1 MYRSMQISNSSLSQF
16 ISSTVNHSQYNNRP
30 TAKPV
35 TIEGQIVDDEKTK
48 SADKQAVNSVL
59 EGSGNESQTQ
69 LIQPPS
75 AQVPDS
81 GEFSNALLSQERSQN
96 LLLQNL
102 NGSQTPSFASQ
113 NDLSQNLSQKES
125 SSLSNSFPYTN
136 RRSFE
141 GLAGSSLVIQ
151 KYLNNESPAANQS
164 GNVPGNINFFV

>member
-1 MYRSMQISNSSLSQF
+1 MQISNSSLSQF

-59 EGSGNESQTQ
+59 ERSGDESQTQ

-75 AQVPDS
+75 TQTPGS
-81 GEFSNALLSQERSQN
+81 GDFSNTLLSQGRSQELSQN
-96 LLLQNL
+96 LNDT
-102 NGSQTPSFASQ
+102 QTLSFASQ
-113 NDLSQNLSQKES
+113 NVLSQTELSS
-125 SSLSNSFPYTN
+125 TSNSFPYAN
-136 RRSFE
+136 RRSFA

-151 KYLNNESPAANQS
+151 QYLNNESPASSQS

>member
-1 MYRSMQISNSSLSQF
+1 MQISNSSLSQF

-59 EGSGNESQTQ
+59 ERSGDESQTQ

-75 AQVPDS
+75 TQTPGS
-81 GEFSNALLSQERSQN
+81 GDFSNTLLSQGRSQELSQN
-96 LLLQNL
+96 LLQQNL
-102 NGSQTPSFASQ
+102 NGTQTLSFASQ
-113 NDLSQNLSQKES
+113 NILSQTES
-125 SSLSNSFPYTN
+125 SSTSNSFPYAN

-151 KYLNNESPAANQS
+151 KYLNNESPASSQS

>member
-1 MYRSMQISNSSLSQF
+1 MQISNSSLSQF
-16 ISSTVNHSQYNNRP
+16 ISSTVNHSQYNNHP

-59 EGSGNESQTQ
+59 ERSGDESQTQ

-75 AQVPDS
+75 TQTPGS
-81 GEFSNALLSQERSQN
+81 GDFSNTLSSQGRSQELSQN
-96 LLLQNL
+96 LNDT
-102 NGSQTPSFASQ
+102 QTLSFASQ
-113 NDLSQNLSQKES
+113 NVLSQTGS
-125 SSLSNSFPYTN
+125 SSTSNSFPYAN
-136 RRSFE
+136 RRSFA

-151 KYLNNESPAANQS
+151 QYLNNESPASSQS